1 MVTDMD
7 EEAVR
12 GRAQALCDALV
23 SGDIGR
29 ATEDFS
35 KELRQ
40 NLGEVVSLLPL
51 PATEATVESV
61 EHGGAG
67 FTVVL
72 RLVGETEEV
81 LIQTRW
87 KEREGRPTVVEASH
101 MSKAPAVPA
110 EAGEEGEAAEDLP
123 PER

>member
-1 MVTDMD
+1 MD
-7 EEAVR
+7 EEAIR
-12 GRAQALCDALV
+12 DRAQALCDALV
-23 SGDIGR
+23 AGDIGL

-40 NLGEVVSLLPL
+40 NLGEVISLLPL
-51 PATEATVESV
+51 PANQATVQSV

-67 FTVVL
+67 YSVVL
-72 RLVGETEEV
+72 RLVGETDEV

-87 KEREGRPTVVEASH
+87 KERDGRPTVVEASH
-101 MSKAPAVPA
+101 MSKAPTIAPEA
-110 EAGEEGEAAEDLP
+110 EGAADGEGLP